1 MEGCSITLFSMTG
14 KLKTYDLEPI
24 VGDKELDAERVT
36 VRDARAYLLH
46 LAGWRYSDIAEA
58 EGSTIRTITNRIGRA
73 RELIRAEEMYI
84 DAIRKVT
91 RAIPLAIEALEAC
104 IAGIPGDKTGG
115 TRLKAARYLLETV
128 GLGPKSM
135 AQPNQAPQDAEVIAG
150 QGNTGINELS
160 EEELDNALYAGGKR
174 IVEFIDEKRARVANK
189 VQDAEYEDVTDE
201 SETIT

>member
-1 MEGCSITLFSMTG
+1 MTG

-135 AQPNQAPQDAEVIAG
+135 AQPAQRPEDAEAIAG
-150 QGNTGINELS
+150 QGNAGISELTNE
-160 EEELDNALYAGGKR
+160 EVMEALYTGGKR
-174 IVEFIDEKRARVANK
+174 IVEFVEEERARSADK
-189 VQDAEYEDVTDE
+189 AIEADYTIEDE
-201 SETIT
+201 SNGKQGANEG